1 MQQSF
6 VIVFF
11 GIILAAILIPLPA
24 FLLDILLAFAIG
36 FSLVVL
42 ILVLNIK
49 SPLELSSFP
58 SILLIGTLLRL
69 SLNIAAA
76 RRILLYGNEGPSA
89 AGHIIEAFGRFV
101 VGGNVVVGL
110 IIFLIFIVINFVVI
124 TKGAERVSEVAARFT
139 LDAMPG
145 KQMSIDADLNAGL
158 INEQEAKQRR
168 KELEKE
174 AAFYGA
180 MDGASKFIRGD
191 VMAAI
196 IILFLSIIGGLV
208 VGIVIKGMDFQE
220 AVKNY
225 TLLTVGEGLV
235 SQMPALILSV
245 SAGILTTKSSTKEE
259 ELSSAIYMQF
269 TKDPKVLLFGAI
281 ALAVIGIM
289 PGLPKIPFF
298 IMAIILGG
306 LYFYIQQNLKTQKT
320 VEIQRALEQEKAQKM
335 APQAQR
341 EEDFLPQPDPITL
354 EVGYGLIPFV
364 DETQGGDLTSRIKT
378 IRRQIAAEYGV
389 IIPLVHIRDNMKLSP
404 NQYRILIRGVEEDSY
419 EVMPGF
425 LLAIDLGNVKEKL
438 TEGKPTKDP
447 SFHLPAFWI
456 TQEQKA
462 KATKLGYMVVDIS
475 TVIITHLS
483 EVIKRNLYIIIGRAE
498 IIDLVEKLSQ
508 KYQKVIK
515 DIIPEKVSYSV
526 LHRVVQSLLKENV
539 PVNDM
544 ITIIE
549 TIGDYIDR
557 VNDIELL
564 VEFVRQKLSKHI
576 TKRFMKDNTLYVI
589 AFSPRV
595 ETKLNS
601 YIRENK
607 EEEFLDLLIN
617 RLQRNIAENMKKF
630 AEFQA
635 PPVLITSPNIRR
647 FVRKALEGYL
657 PQLNII
663 AYNEIDKQVNMKVLG
678 VVDEN

>member
-168 KELEKE
+168 KDLEKE

-220 AVKNY
+220 AIKNY

-306 LYFYIQQNLKTQKT
+306 LYFYIQ
-320 VEIQRALEQEKAQKM
+320 
-335 APQAQR
+335 
-341 EEDFLPQPDPITL
+341 
-354 EVGYGLIPFV
+354 
-364 DETQGGDLTSRIKT
+364 
-378 IRRQIAAEYGV
+378 
-389 IIPLVHIRDNMKLSP
+389 
-404 NQYRILIRGVEEDSY
+404 
-419 EVMPGF
+419 
-425 LLAIDLGNVKEKL
+425 
-438 TEGKPTKDP
+438 
-447 SFHLPAFWI
+447 
-456 TQEQKA
+456 
-462 KATKLGYMVVDIS
+462 
-475 TVIITHLS
+475 
-483 EVIKRNLYIIIGRAE
+483 
-498 IIDLVEKLSQ
+498 
-508 KYQKVIK
+508 
-515 DIIPEKVSYSV
+515 
-526 LHRVVQSLLKENV
+526 
-539 PVNDM
+539 
-544 ITIIE
+544 
-549 TIGDYIDR
+549 
-557 VNDIELL
+557 
-564 VEFVRQKLSKHI
+564 
-576 TKRFMKDNTLYVI
+576 
-589 AFSPRV
+589 
-595 ETKLNS
+595 
-601 YIRENK
+601 
-607 EEEFLDLLIN
+607 
-617 RLQRNIAENMKKF
+617 
-630 AEFQA
+630 
-635 PPVLITSPNIRR
+635 
-647 FVRKALEGYL
+647 
-657 PQLNII
+657 
-663 AYNEIDKQVNMKVLG
+663 
-678 VVDEN
+678 

>member
-6 VIVFF
+6 VLVFF

-24 FLLDILLAFAIG
+24 FLLDILLAFAIS
-36 FSLVVL
+36 FAIVIL

-58 SILLIGTLLRL
+58 SVLLIGTLLRL

-101 VGGNVVVGL
+101 VGGDVVVGL
-110 IIFLIFIVINFVVI
+110 IIFLIFIVINFIVI

-168 KELEKE
+168 KDLEKE
-174 AAFYGA
+174 TSFYGA

-196 IILFLSIIGGLV
+196 IILFLSIIGGLI

-220 AVKNY
+220 AIKNY

-235 SQMPALILSV
+235 SQIPALILSV

-259 ELSSAIYMQF
+259 ELSSAVYLQF
-269 TKDPKVLLFGAI
+269 TKDPKVILFGAI
-281 ALAVIGIM
+281 ALGVIGVM

-298 IMAIILGG
+298 LMATFLGG
-306 LYFYIQQNLKTQKT
+306 LYFYIQRNL
-320 VEIQRALEQEKAQKM
+320 KAQKTIEVQKALEAEKTKVT
-335 APQAQR
+335 APKQ

-354 EVGYGLIPFV
+354 EVGYGLIPYV
-364 DETQGGDLTSRIKT
+364 DETQGGDLTVRIKT
-378 IRRQIAAEYGV
+378 IRKQVASDYGV
-389 IIPLVHIRDNMKLSP
+389 IIPLVHIRDNMRLPP
-404 NQYRILIRGVEEDSY
+404 NQYRILIRGVEEDAY
-419 EVMPGF
+419 EVLPGF

-447 SFHLPAFWI
+447 SFHLQAFWI
-456 TQEQKA
+456 NQEQKS
-462 KATKLGYMVVDIS
+462 KATKQGYMVVDVP
-475 TVIITHLS
+475 TTIITHLS
-483 EVIKRNLYIIIGRAE
+483 EVIKKNLYIIIGRAE
-498 IIDLVEKLSQ
+498 VIELVEKLSQ

-515 DIIPEKVSYSV
+515 DIIPERVSYSV
-526 LHRVVQSLLKENV
+526 LHRIIQNLLKENV
-539 PVNDM
+539 PVNDL
-544 ITIIE
+544 ISIIE
-549 TIGDYIDR
+549 TAGDYIDR
-557 VNDIELL
+557 TNDIELL
-564 VEFVRQKLSKHI
+564 TEAIRQKLSKQI

-595 ETKLNS
+595 ETKLNT
-601 YIRENK
+601 YIKDSK
-607 EEEFLDLLIN
+607 EEEFLDLVIN
-617 RLQRNIAENMKKF
+617 RLQKNISENMKRF
-630 AEFQA
+630 MEFQA
-635 PPVLITSPNIRR
+635 QPVLITSPNIRR

-678 VVDEN
+678 VIDEN

>member
-42 ILVLNIK
+42 ILVLNVK

-110 IIFLIFIVINFVVI
+110 VIFLIFIVINFVVI

-145 KQMSIDADLNAGL
+145 KQMSIDADLNAGF

-174 AAFYGA
+174 ASFYGA

-191 VMAAI
+191 VVAAI

-220 AVKNY
+220 AIKNY

-269 TKDPKVLLFGAI
+269 TKDPRVILFGAI

-306 LYFYIQQNLKTQKT
+306 LYFYIQQNLKTQKA
-320 VEIQRALEQEKAQKM
+320 VEIQKALEQEKAQKM
-335 APQAQR
+335 AHQTQR

-364 DETQGGDLTSRIKT
+364 DESQGGDLTSRIKT

-438 TEGKPTKDP
+438 TDGKPTKDP

-456 TQEQKA
+456 TQEQKT

-483 EVIKRNLYIIIGRAE
+483 EIIKRNLYIIIGRAE
-498 IIDLVEKLSQ
+498 IIDLVERLSQ

-544 ITIIE
+544 VTIIE
-549 TIGDYIDR
+549 TVGDYIDR

-576 TKRFMKDNTLYVI
+576 TKRFMKDNILYVI

-601 YIRENK
+601 YIKENK

-617 RLQRNIAENMKKF
+617 RLQRNISENMKKF

-635 PPVLITSPNIRR
+635 QPVLITSPNIRR

>member
-42 ILVLNIK
+42 ILVLNVK

-89 AGHIIEAFGRFV
+89 AEHIIEAFGRFV
-101 VGGNVVVGL
+101 VGSNVVVGL

-124 TKGAERVSEVAARFT
+124 TKGAERVSEVAPRFT

-145 KQMSIDADLNAGL
+145 KQMSIDVDLNAGL

-191 VMAAI
+191 VVAAI

-220 AVKNY
+220 AIKNY

-259 ELSSAIYMQF
+259 ELGNAIYMQF
-269 TKDPKVLLFGAI
+269 TKDPRVLLFGAI

-306 LYFYIQQNLKTQKT
+306 LYFYIQQNLKTQKA
-320 VEIQRALEQEKAQKM
+320 VEIQKALEQEKAQKM
-335 APQAQR
+335 APQTQR
-341 EEDFLPQPDPITL
+341 EENFLPQPDPITL

-364 DETQGGDLTSRIKT
+364 DESQGGDLTSRIKT

-389 IIPLVHIRDNMKLSP
+389 IIPLVHIKDNMKLSP
-404 NQYRILIRGVEEDSY
+404 NQYRILIRGVQEDSY
-419 EVMPGF
+419 EVMLGF
-425 LLAIDLGNVKEKL
+425 LLA
-438 TEGKPTKDP
+438 
-447 SFHLPAFWI
+447 
-456 TQEQKA
+456 
-462 KATKLGYMVVDIS
+462 
-475 TVIITHLS
+475 
-483 EVIKRNLYIIIGRAE
+483 
-498 IIDLVEKLSQ
+498 
-508 KYQKVIK
+508 
-515 DIIPEKVSYSV
+515 
-526 LHRVVQSLLKENV
+526 
-539 PVNDM
+539 
-544 ITIIE
+544 
-549 TIGDYIDR
+549 
-557 VNDIELL
+557 
-564 VEFVRQKLSKHI
+564 
-576 TKRFMKDNTLYVI
+576 
-589 AFSPRV
+589 
-595 ETKLNS
+595 
-601 YIRENK
+601 
-607 EEEFLDLLIN
+607 
-617 RLQRNIAENMKKF
+617 
-630 AEFQA
+630 
-635 PPVLITSPNIRR
+635 
-647 FVRKALEGYL
+647 
-657 PQLNII
+657 
-663 AYNEIDKQVNMKVLG
+663 
-678 VVDEN
+678 

>member
-6 VIVFF
+6 VLVFF

-24 FLLDILLAFAIG
+24 FLLDILLAFAIS
-36 FSLVVL
+36 FAIVIL

-58 SILLIGTLLRL
+58 SVLLIGTLLRL

-101 VGGNVVVGL
+101 VGGDVVVGL
-110 IIFLIFIVINFVVI
+110 IIFLIFIVINFIVI

-168 KELEKE
+168 KDLEKE
-174 AAFYGA
+174 TSFYGA

-196 IILFLSIIGGLV
+196 IILFLSIIGGLI

-220 AVKNY
+220 AIKNY

-235 SQMPALILSV
+235 SQIPALILSV

-259 ELSSAIYMQF
+259 ELSSAVYLQF
-269 TKDPKVLLFGAI
+269 TKDPKVILFGAI
-281 ALAVIGIM
+281 ALGVIGVM

-298 IMAIILGG
+298 LMATFLGG
-306 LYFYIQQNLKTQKT
+306 LYFYIQRNL
-320 VEIQRALEQEKAQKM
+320 KAQKTIEVQKALEAEKTKVT
-335 APQAQR
+335 APKQ

-354 EVGYGLIPFV
+354 EVGYGLIPYV
-364 DETQGGDLTSRIKT
+364 DETQGGDLTVRIKT
-378 IRRQIAAEYGV
+378 IRKQIASDYGV
-389 IIPLVHIRDNMKLSP
+389 IIPLVHIRDNMRLPP
-404 NQYRILIRGVEEDSY
+404 NQYRILIRGVEEDAY
-419 EVMPGF
+419 EVLPGF

-447 SFHLPAFWI
+447 SFHLQAFWI
-456 TQEQKA
+456 NQEQKS
-462 KATKLGYMVVDIS
+462 KATKQGYMVVDVP
-475 TVIITHLS
+475 TTIITHLS
-483 EVIKRNLYIIIGRAE
+483 EVIKKNLYIIIGRAE
-498 IIDLVEKLSQ
+498 VIELVEKLSQ

-515 DIIPEKVSYSV
+515 DIIPERVSYSV
-526 LHRVVQSLLKENV
+526 LHRIIQNLLKENV
-539 PVNDM
+539 PVNDL
-544 ITIIE
+544 ISIIE
-549 TIGDYIDR
+549 TAGDYIDR
-557 VNDIELL
+557 TNDIELL
-564 VEFVRQKLSKHI
+564 TEAIRQKLSKQI

-595 ETKLNS
+595 ETKLNT
-601 YIRENK
+601 YIKDSK
-607 EEEFLDLLIN
+607 EEEFLDLVIN
-617 RLQRNIAENMKKF
+617 RLQKNISENMKRF
-630 AEFQA
+630 MEFQA
-635 PPVLITSPNIRR
+635 QPVLITSPNIRR

-678 VVDEN
+678 VIDEN